1 MDPKLWFWTGALA
14 NLGAVVGCGFA
25 GVRAI
30 RRGEVRR
37 HRLFMGSAAGLIGL
51 FLVAYAVKVP
61 LLGREDRSAWTR
73 LDHAVLYVHELCIAV
88 MLLAGATAL
97 VQAWRARARIDL
109 DAPPPSLPL
118 HGRAGRIAAWA
129 GLFAFLTAGGVWAG
143 MLARAGAAG

>member
-1 MDPKLWFWTGALA
+1 VDPKLWFWTGALLL
-14 NLGAVVGCGFA
+14 LGAVVACGGA
-25 GVRAI
+25 GVHAI

-37 HRLFMGSAAGLIGL
+37 HRRFMGSAAAGVGL

-73 LDHAVLYVHELCIAV
+73 LDYGVLYVHELCVAV

-97 VQAWRARARIDL
+97 FQAWRARARIDL
-109 DAPPPSLPL
+109 DGPRPALPG
-118 HGRAGRIAAWA
+118 HGRAGRIAARA
-129 GLFAFLTAGGVWAG
+129 GLLAFLTAGGVWAG